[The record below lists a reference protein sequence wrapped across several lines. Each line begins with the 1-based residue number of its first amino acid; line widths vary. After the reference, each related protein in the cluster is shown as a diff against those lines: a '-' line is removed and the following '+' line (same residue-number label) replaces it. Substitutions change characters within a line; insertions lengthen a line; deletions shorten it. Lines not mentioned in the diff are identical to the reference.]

1 MEPLSFAEGR
11 VLGCLVEKRLLTPQQ
26 YPLSDN
32 ALVAACNQSTSRDP
46 VVSYDVATVRL
57 AVRSLRERGLVRT
70 VHRTGERAD
79 KHEHRA
85 ADVLDL
91 SPAEVALL
99 GVLLLRGAQTPGEL
113 RSRTDRMHAFATTA
127 EVESVLDGLAARV
140 EPLVVRLD
148 RQPGQK
154 EARYAETLV
163 ERSAVLPPPVAAPA
177 EADADRVAALER
189 EVAALRTEVAALR
202 AEVDRLSG

>member
-11 VLGCLVEKRLLTPQQ
+11 VLGCLVEKALLTPQQ

-32 ALVAACNQSTSRDP
+32 ALVAACNQTTSRDP
-46 VVSYDVATVRL
+46 VVSYDTATVRL

-70 VHRTGERAD
+70 VHRTGDRAD

-85 ADVLDL
+85 PDVLDL
-91 SPAEVALL
+91 SAAEVALV

-113 RSRTDRMHAFATTA
+113 RSRTDRMHAFATTT
-127 EVESVLDGLAARV
+127 EVEQTLEGLAARV

-148 RQPGQK
+148 RAPGQK
-154 EARYAETLV
+154 EARYLDALV
-163 ERSAVLPPPVAAPA
+163 ERDAPPPPAAATTPA
-177 EADADRVAALER
+177 EDDRLAALER
-189 EVAALRTEVAALR
+189 EVAALRAEVAALR
-202 AEVDRLSG
+202 DRLGG